1 MRVSERADA
10 GRTGVSQLREDP
22 MSSFDPN
29 DDLTPDQRQLAE
41 QAQRFA
47 AEVLRPASIE
57 LDGLSPEQVI
67 APDSRLRDVFRE
79 AYRAGYHLRAF
90 PPNLGG
96 PGLTE
101 MDAWVVSEAFGWG
114 NAGLSI
120 SIGVTSMPFRFAAMT
135 GNPDLMREVVM
146 PYVEDTEGR
155 YIGCWCATEPEHGSD
170 AILYSGPNSRPDIH
184 FECNARLD
192 GDEWVI
198 NGQKSAWVSNG
209 TIATHTL
216 AFLCVDPS
224 QGMSGNGVAVV
235 PLDVPGVTK
244 GKPLNKLG
252 QRALNQGE
260 IFFDNVRIPR
270 HYMLLEPG
278 SFDAS
283 ADTILAA
290 ANAGMSTT
298 FCGVARAAFEEAL
311 AYAEQRVQGGVA
323 IAEHQLVQRR
333 LFDMFTKLQSARA
346 LSRLAN
352 SRLTLG
358 RPTLHYSIAAKVF
371 CTETAFEIASDAVQ
385 IFGGMGLVKGMLPE
399 MLLRD
404 ARASMIEDGANDVL
418 ALAGF
423 RALRGAS
430 EVAVGTG

>member
-1 MRVSERADA
+1 MRSID
-10 GRTGVSQLREDP
+10 L
-22 MSSFDPN
+22 N
-29 DDLTPDQRQLAE
+29 DDLSSDQRQLAE

-47 AEVLRPASIE
+47 TEVLRPASIE
-57 LDGLSPEQVI
+57 LDALSPEQVI
-67 APDSRLRDVFRE
+67 EPDSRLRDVFSE
-79 AYRAGYHLRAF
+79 VYKAGYHLRAF
-90 PPNLGG
+90 PPELGG
-96 PGLTE
+96 PGLSE

-120 SIGVTSMPFRFAAMT
+120 SMGVTSMPFRFASMT
-135 GNPDLMREVVM
+135 GNQDLMREVVM
-146 PYVEDTEGR
+146 PYVEDTEGK

-170 AILYSGPNSRPDIH
+170 AILYSGEHSRPDIH

-198 NGQKSAWVSNG
+198 NGQKCAWGSNG

-224 QGMSGNGVAVV
+224 KGMSGNGVAVV
-235 PLDVPGVTK
+235 PLNLPGVTK
-244 GKPLNKLG
+244 GKPLDKLG

-260 IFFDNVRIPR
+260 IFFDDVRIPR

-278 SFDAS
+278 GFDAGT
-283 ADTILAA
+283 DTILAA

-298 FCGVARAAFEEAL
+298 FCGVARAAFEEAF
-311 AYAEQRVQGGVA
+311 AYAQERVQGGVA

-333 LFDMFTKLQSARA
+333 LFDMFTKLQAARS

-352 SRLTLG
+352 SRLALG
-358 RPTLHYSIAAKVF
+358 RPTLHFSIAAKVF

-385 IFGGMGLVKGMLPE
+385 IFGGMGLVKGMMPE

-404 ARASMIEDGANDVL
+404 ARASLIEDGANDVL
-418 ALAGF
+418 ALTGF
-423 RALRGAS
+423 RALRQEHGAS
-430 EVAVGTG
+430 VGAV